1 MSAPPV
7 DATPPQG
14 DRVYRTAW
22 RIERRAH
29 AGPLLAWGVSLG
41 AVLVAMLLT
50 GILFA
55 AFGVDPAEA
64 LRRIV
69 DRTLLDGRGFSEVV
83 RRAIPLMLAG
93 VGLTLAFRARF
104 WNIGAE
110 GQLLVGAVAASGVAL
125 FSDLPGPLLLPAMFA
140 AAFVAGAAW
149 GLGPALLKVRL
160 GVNEIITTLMLNY
173 VAIYLVRWLIN
184 GPWKGTSLSGFA
196 YSDVFEQAAWIPTWG
211 ATRLHWPTLAF
222 AVLLALLVAWLL
234 GRTRFG
240 FEVRMMGES
249 PEAARYAGV
258 DFFRTTVA
266 LVAVSAGAAG
276 LAGFGEAAGI
286 HHRLVDP
293 NSLSQG
299 YGYTAIIVAL
309 LARRDPLAA
318 LVTALFLGW
327 VQASGDVMQVALRLP
342 SQITGVTQGLV
353 LLCILATEP
362 LLRYRLT
369 RVRIPVAAAS
379 AQGGSAD
386 GGPAS
391 GAGGREVG

>member
-1 MSAPPV
+1 MSEGRPV
-7 DATPPQG
+7 
-14 DRVYRTAW
+14 RTVW
-22 RIERRAH
+22 KLERRAH
-29 AGPLLAWGVSLG
+29 AGPLLAWGASLG
-41 AVLVAMLLT
+41 AIVAAMMIT
-50 GILFA
+50 GALFA
-55 AFGVDPAEA
+55 AFGVDPLEA

-69 DRTLLDGRGFSEVV
+69 DRTLLDARGLSEVV
-83 RRAIPLMLAG
+83 RRSIPLMLAG

-110 GQLLVGAVAASGVAL
+110 GQILAGAIAASGVAL
-125 FSDLPGPLLLPAMFA
+125 FSGLPAPLLLPAMFLA
-140 AAFVAGAAW
+140 ALVAGAAW

-184 GPWKGTSLSGFA
+184 GPWKGAGPSGFA
-196 YSDVFEQAAWIPTWG
+196 YSDPFEQAARLPTWA
-211 ATRLHWPTLAF
+211 ATRLHWPTLAV
-222 AVLLALLVAWLL
+222 AIALAIAVAWLL
-234 GRTRFG
+234 ARTRFG
-240 FEVRMMGES
+240 FEVRMMGAS

-258 DFFRTTVA
+258 DFFKTTVA

-309 LARRDPLAA
+309 LARRNPLAA

-327 VQASGDVMQVALRLP
+327 VAAAGDVMQVALRLP
-342 SQITGVTQGLV
+342 SQIVGVTQGLV
-353 LLCILATEP
+353 LLCILAAEP
-362 LLRYRLT
+362 VLRYRLT
-369 RVRIPVAAAS
+369 RVEVPLAPPGADGRAAK
-379 AQGGSAD
+379 GSA
-386 GGPAS
+386 
-391 GAGGREVG
+391 R